1 MSDQHTSKRIR
12 ERLALRLP
20 VRVACRESLDFEWL
34 EVTRLQT
41 VTPFGAGFKLK
52 HPTEKGRILHM
63 TIPMPRQLR
72 VLITPKISTV
82 SLLWSG
88 MYNR

>member
-41 VTPFGAGFKLK
+41 V
-52 HPTEKGRILHM
+52 
-63 TIPMPRQLR
+63 
-72 VLITPKISTV
+72 
-82 SLLWSG
+82 
-88 MYNR
+88 